1 MAAKF
6 LLGVKYELEL
16 IHRNGINYSA
26 PNSNEKL
33 RYENY

>member
-16 IHRNGINYSA
+16 IHWNGINYRA
-26 PNSNEKL
+26 PDSNEKL
-33 RYENY
+33 CYENY